1 MIRQNDRNFAF
12 AELADTAVTKNPITG
27 KSYRDEAL
35 TDAEISFGNRYNPGN
50 PVNFAQIINEDR
62 YRLGGLLKLI
72 NHTGILP
79 YNAEISYS
87 VGAIVTKNQNIFTSL
102 INGNINNSPE
112 SSPAAWESIVD
123 FLADEFVRV
132 DLSNVTTSGS
142 GQTIV
147 LQDGADLLNPTCTTQ
162 PAGTSNA
169 LAAST
174 EFVQNA
180 VASIPPA
187 EYTPAMAGAV
197 GTEGPVGDNPIKI
210 QYENGGQ
217 CYNVIDA
224 PTIGNERNTIC
235 GFTIVSNGTNF
246 IDLYW
251 GAFSAEYLAAKVGN
265 TSYQGWPVEF
275 SYPTPPAGF
284 LQSAS
289 GGKFDVSHE
298 PIDTT
303 NFYGG
308 KNNQPLTNVTLITG
322 K

>member
-50 PVNFAQIINEDR
+50 PVNFAQIINEYR

-72 NHTGILP
+72 NNTGILP

-102 INGNINNSPE
+102 INGNINNNPE

-147 LQDGADLLNPTCTTQ
+147 LQDSADLLNPTCTTQ
-162 PAGTSNA
+162 PAGTSNT

-180 VASIPPA
+180 VAEKSNTTNVVINAPA
-187 EYTPAMAGAV
+187 SVNAL
-197 GTEGPVGDNPIKI
+197 D
-210 QYENGGQ
+210 
-217 CYNVIDA
+217 VID
-224 PTIGNERNTIC
+224 IGPNEILVR
-235 GFTIVSNGTNF
+235 GFVTGQITYV
-246 IDLYW
+246 
-251 GAFSAEYLAAKVGN
+251 
-265 TSYQGWPVEF
+265 
-275 SYPTPPAGF
+275 PPGKW
-284 LQSAS
+284 QHRGQI
-289 GGKFDVSHE
+289 GGSILLGRYNE
-298 PIDTT
+298 
-303 NFYGG
+303 
-308 KNNQPLTNVTLITG
+308 
-322 K
+322 